1 MKKKLIAGLLVAM
14 SIITFAPTSV
24 FATDEKQSSG
34 NTALDEFLKTHK
46 TEESDFKLNFDGSE
60 SNFKPDATTQPVQA
74 QLYEGWNVEGDN
86 PDKICKVI
94 NGEKVKGWYNGAVDW
109 YYFDD
114 NGYLSRSK
122 WISTGNN
129 WYYVGAEGQMLRNI
143 CIAGWYV
150 DLNGALDSSKNDFSL
165 GQQIMSSETK
175 AIMPTITLYD
185 SSIGKASQR
194 NEEEAKS
201 LHAQGKLG
209 VRVERGSTQWTDNSN
224 NLKWFIK

>member
-24 FATDEKQSSG
+24 FATDEKQTSG

-46 TEESDFKLNFDGSE
+46 TEDSDFKLNFDGSE
-60 SNFKPDATTQPVQA
+60 SNFKPDTNTQPMQA

-94 NGEKVKGWYNGAVDW
+94 NGAKVKGWYNGAVDW
-109 YYFDD
+109 YFFDD

-122 WISTGNN
+122 WINTGNN
-129 WYYVGAEGQMLRNI
+129 WYYVGADGTMLRNI
-143 CIAGWYV
+143 CIAGRYV
-150 DLNGALDSSKNDFSL
+150 DLNGVADASKNDFSL
-165 GQQIMSSETK
+165 GQEVMSSETK
-175 AIMPTITLYD
+175 AIMPTIALYD
-185 SSIGKASQR
+185 SSTGKSSR
-194 NEEEAKS
+194 RYEEEAKS

-209 VRVERGSTQWTDNSN
+209 VRVERGSTQWTDNAN
-224 NLKWFIK
+224 NLKWFTK

>member
-46 TEESDFKLNFDGSE
+46 TEDSDFKLNFDGTE

-74 QLYEGWNVEGDN
+74 NLQEGWNVEGDN

-94 NGEKVKGWYNGAVDW
+94 NGEKVKGWYNGATRW
-109 YYFDD
+109 YYFNEAD
-114 NGYLSRSK
+114 GTMARSK
-122 WISTGNN
+122 WINTGNN
-129 WYYVGAEGQMLRNI
+129 WYYVGAERQMLRETF
-143 CIAGWYV
+143 V
-150 DLNGALDSSKNDFSL
+150 DGHWINVDGLASADGDKFSL
-165 GQQIMSSETK
+165 GAGIFAPNGNKKE
-175 AIMPTITLYD
+175 TITVYD
-185 SSIGKASQR
+185 SSTGKSNILA
-194 NEEEAKS
+194 EDDAKVLS
-201 LHAQGKLG
+201 SQGKLG

-224 NLKWFIK
+224 NLKWFTK